1 MHIVIEHLQ
10 NDTKLIV
17 AFLLYIVDEKCL
29 CCCCCLVALSLQNG
43 YTHRFIRTLYLT
55 KIGFSSIWQL
65 AGSSFRYVVQCVH
78 EGINFDR
85 LKAID
90 GDFRKNKIS
99 QFLLLS
105 SFDSLARI
113 LFVVVYFE
121 CFLRV
126 ALRTNIFIDGDE
138 KAL

>member
-1 MHIVIEHLQ
+1 MIHIVIEHLQ

-90 GDFRKNKIS
+90 GDSRKKQNIAIFTLDDFRLVRTHHI
-99 QFLLLS
+99 F
-105 SFDSLARI
+105 
-113 LFVVVYFE
+113 YE
-121 CFLRV
+121 LRMPLTRGV
-126 ALRTNIFIDGDE
+126 AHERFYWWR
-138 KAL
+138 